1 MPAEEKQFAKQSQSH
16 TKASM
21 KKIIVASLCLVFLCQ
36 SVRAGAFSQK
46 GFSARSSALGNSY
59 TALSND
65 VEGVFFNPAGL
76 AGCTG
81 IQVQT
86 SFAKLFPDVEDDN
99 LSLMSGGAL
108 YSLAG
113 VGTIGVGGTFF
124 NTQNWK
130 ESELAGAYGMNVLS
144 VGTSTL
150 SVGGTFRLLH
160 WSAAAA
166 PGEAALSYT
175 GFTVN
180 AGVQYII
187 KNFLVDALDV
197 SASTLRLGLHV
208 ENLTQPS
215 VSSSGSS
222 DAKLPMNLDAG
233 VAYISGAYD
242 YMITAGVAR
251 AEGGT
256 RYKAGAE
263 FLVAGGD
270 FFGSKARVVARL
282 GGDRDA
288 RGNSQ
293 GEYTA
298 GFGLMWDALGID
310 YVYLYP
316 VEMTDLGGT
325 QRITLLYNF

>member
-1 MPAEEKQFAKQSQSH
+1 
-16 TKASM
+16 M
-21 KKIIVASLCLVFLCQ
+21 KKIIIASLCLVLVCQ
-36 SVRAGAFSQK
+36 SVRAGAFSQN

-65 VEGVFFNPAGL
+65 VEGIFFNPAGL
-76 AGCTG
+76 AGCSG

-99 LSLMSGGAL
+99 LSLMSGGVL
-108 YSLAG
+108 YPLAG
-113 VGTIGVGGTFF
+113 LGTIGIGGTFF
-124 NTQNWK
+124 NSVNWK

-144 VGTSTL
+144 VGSSTL

-166 PGEAALSYT
+166 PGESALSYT

-180 AGVQYII
+180 AGVQYTL
-187 KNFLVDALDV
+187 KNLFVDALDV
-197 SASTLRLGLHV
+197 SANSLRLGLHV

-222 DAKLPMNLDAG
+222 DAKLPMNVEAG

-251 AEGGT
+251 AEGVL

-270 FFGSKARVVARL
+270 FFGSKARVVVRF

-288 RGNSQ
+288 RADSQ
-293 GEYTA
+293 GEYTG
-298 GFGLMWDALGID
+298 GFGLVWNALGID